1 MTTFVLYNFCL
12 FLSALLGFSR
22 KLQRPALWGAGIIN
36 LIIVTLLWQESGT
49 TKWLLKSGFGVELV
63 IDELSR
69 LFLLTLAVVWFAVA
83 ISLEN
88 KKQDGFFVF
97 LLLLFLGAG
106 NLLFISNDLFNLY
119 VLLELLTILVFLL
132 AGKTGET
139 KPLWSGMKYLLLVA
153 SAMNLYLLG
162 VGMVFL
168 AEGNFGISSITIT
181 GVPAGFLIAGLLG
194 KTGLFLFSMW
204 LVDLHSSVSS
214 EISALLSGIAVKT
227 GLYALLRLRPALG
240 NHFEVVP
247 FFAVISAILGV
258 IFAFH
263 EEHYKRILAY
273 STLSQIGYILIAPET
288 GIFYVFAHGIF
299 KSWLF
304 LGADLLPN
312 YDTGV
317 PSRYRLPIFTWS
329 LVALPALSIAG
340 FPWTVGGSSK
350 EMLIMGTTWWQQ
362 PILYAVSV
370 GTAAVFAPFFFSL
383 PKLEWGEIPKNF
395 LGHVLLA
402 FFAFFPLFGWG
413 KKAFESIG
421 ILFLGV
427 FVALFAARY
436 RKPLPRILERLENAT
451 LLYLILFILCVV
463 MSIYG

>member
-1 MTTFVLYNFCL
+1 
-12 FLSALLGFSR
+12 
-22 KLQRPALWGAGIIN
+22 
-36 LIIVTLLWQESGT
+36 
-49 TKWLLKSGFGVELV
+49 
-63 IDELSR
+63 
-69 LFLLTLAVVWFAVA
+69 
-83 ISLEN
+83 
-88 KKQDGFFVF
+88 
-97 LLLLFLGAG
+97 
-106 NLLFISNDLFNLY
+106 
-119 VLLELLTILVFLL
+119 
-132 AGKTGET
+132 
-139 KPLWSGMKYLLLVA
+139 MKYLLLVA

-168 AEGNFGISSITIT
+168 AEGSFGISSITIT

-263 EEHYKRILAY
+263 EKHYKRILAY

-350 EMLIMGTTWWQQ
+350 RNAHYGNHVVATTHSLRGECWNSGSFRSVFLFPPQAGMGRNTQKLSWSRFAGFLRVFSPLWLGEEGLRIDRNTLLRGFCSPLCRTISQTSS
-362 PILYAVSV
+362 PNP
-370 GTAAVFAPFFFSL
+370 GTARECHPSL
-383 PKLEWGEIPKNF
+383 PYSFCTVRGDEHLWVNGF
-395 LGHVLLA
+395 SS
-402 FFAFFPLFGWG
+402 F
-413 KKAFESIG
+413 
-421 ILFLGV
+421 
-427 FVALFAARY
+427 
-436 RKPLPRILERLENAT
+436 
-451 LLYLILFILCVV
+451 
-463 MSIYG
+463 